1 MSLDVLQEK
10 IRKKKNPT
18 MLQLICSPMEV
29 PLEFLQRA
37 QSEAQACGSYF
48 SAMLDL
54 MKEVIP
60 AVRFSFSSFALL
72 GPEGLTILSELLRKA
87 SDLGYY
93 VALDAPQIL
102 SPLEASNTASVLMGE
117 RGPYRF
123 DGLVLSAYLGSDIL
137 KPFLA
142 PAKKSQKDVF
152 VVCRTANKSASELQ
166 DLLTGSRLVHMAAAD
181 LVNRCGGN
189 PGKFNFFPVGI
200 VAAASSAES
209 LRILRASYPQLYML
223 LDGFDY
229 PNSNARN
236 CSFAFD
242 QFGHGAVACAGSV
255 ITAAS
260 LKAESGTWQEASLAA
275 AERVKKNLTRYTSIL

>member
-1 MSLDVLQEK
+1 MSMDVLQDK

-18 MLQLICSPMEV
+18 MLLLECSPMEV
-29 PLEFLQRA
+29 PLEFLQQA

-48 SAMLDL
+48 SALLELLKD
-54 MKEVIP
+54 VIP

-72 GPEGLTILSELLRKA
+72 GPEGLQLLPELLNKA
-87 SDLGYY
+87 QSLGYY
-93 VALDAPQIL
+93 VAMDAPQL
-102 SPLEASNTASVLMGE
+102 LTPQAASTAASLLMGE
-117 RGPYRF
+117 RSSYPF

-142 PAKKSQKDVF
+142 PAKKSKKDVF
-152 VVCRTANKSASELQ
+152 VICRTANKSASELQ

-181 LVNRCGGN
+181 LVNRVGGTM
-189 PGKFNFFPVGI
+189 GKFNYFPVGI
-200 VAAASSAES
+200 MGAASAAES
-209 LRILRASYPQLYML
+209 LRILRASYPHLFML
-223 LDGFDY
+223 LDGVDY
-229 PNSNARN
+229 PNANARN

-260 LKAESGTWQEASLAA
+260 LKAEEGTWQEAALAA
-275 AERVKKNLTRYTSIL
+275 ADRVKKNLTRYVTIM